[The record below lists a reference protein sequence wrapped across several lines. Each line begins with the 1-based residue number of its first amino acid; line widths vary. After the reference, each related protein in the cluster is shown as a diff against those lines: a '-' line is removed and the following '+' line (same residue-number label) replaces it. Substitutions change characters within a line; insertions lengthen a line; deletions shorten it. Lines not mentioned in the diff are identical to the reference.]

1 MLAKV
6 GDVNTVIPFERVSSC
21 NTTLAAANFAQKI
34 NESVLEAT
42 TLFWGEGEGVVID
55 FAMMQCDNARQL
67 VTRFL
72 KGLMKEGMVDSQQVY
87 HDLTMHSIL
96 RHKGRL
102 QECLTKGK
110 SRDLVG
116 KQSADR
122 TYRLIKK
129 HSACL
134 FKVYGNHTRK
144 AMRDGY
150 NTMKNK
156 PQELL
161 KYGEQVN

>member
-6 GDVNTVIPFERVSSC
+6 GDVNTMIPFERVASC
-21 NTTLAAANFAQKI
+21 NTTLDVANFAQKI

-87 HDLTMHSIL
+87 HDLTVHYIP
-96 RHKGRL
+96 RHEGRL
-102 QECLTKGK
+102 
-110 SRDLVG
+110 
-116 KQSADR
+116 
-122 TYRLIKK
+122 
-129 HSACL
+129 
-134 FKVYGNHTRK
+134 
-144 AMRDGY
+144 
-150 NTMKNK
+150 
-156 PQELL
+156 
-161 KYGEQVN
+161 